1 MNTQPIHISYGDYII
16 TTDKS
21 LMQVDAIHAWLSEK
35 SYWVK
40 GIPYDTVKKAF
51 DNSYCIAVLKNGK
64 QVGYARLVS
73 DYATIAW
80 LGDVYIEEEHR
91 GQGLSKKM
99 METLFNLD
107 WVLKLRKVFLGT
119 LDAHGLYVQYGFESI
134 AEPERWME
142 ITRANIYTNT
152 QNQHT

>member
-1 MNTQPIHISYGDYII
+1 MLTPIHISYNGYII

-21 LMQVDAIHAWLSEK
+21 LMQVEAIHKWLSEK

-40 GIPYDTVKKAF
+40 DIPFEIVQGSF
-51 DNSYCIAVLKNGK
+51 NNSFCMAVLKDGV
-64 QVGYARLVS
+64 QVGYARLVT
-73 DYATIAW
+73 DYYSVAW

-99 METLFNLD
+99 MEILTGLE
-107 WVLKLRKVFLGT
+107 WVTKLRKVFLGT
-119 LDAHGLYVQYGFESI
+119 LDAHGLYARYGFEKP

-142 ITRANIYTNT
+142 ISRPGIYLNE
-152 QNQHT
+152 